1 MTGPMVLAD
10 GTEIPL
16 TGKSF
21 DVDFCTV
28 ARWDNGQI
36 VEENLFYNLATFIK
50 PIRLSSAKA
59 APALTSTVRTA
70 ARSSAQN
77 PSQPK
82 ENIPSSPAWRHTL
95 GRVRSW
101 GGCDPGRYALL
112 GAVRR

>member
-77 PSQPK
+77 PSQPRRT
-82 ENIPSSPAWRHTL
+82 SRRARRGDTRS
-95 GRVRSW
+95 GRMRSW
-101 GGCDPGRYALL
+101 
-112 GAVRR
+112 AVCAIRSG

>member
-70 ARSSAQN
+70 APQQRSEPVTTQ
-77 PSQPK
+77 

-95 GRVRSW
+95 GAGAILGRVRSW
-101 GGCDPGRYALL
+101 
-112 GAVRR
+112 AVCAIRSG